1 MWNIDVIIPVPLHRD
16 RKRKRGYNQAEIIA
30 KYLGKWINIPVET
43 KIIHRIKKT
52 VPQKELNDKER
63 KRNLQGAFQVEEKI
77 RIYKNILLI
86 DDIYT
91 TGSTLDSVAQ
101 AIREKTGDKDSCK
114 VWFLT
119 ISIGQDF

>member
-1 MWNIDVIIPVPLHRD
+1 MIRDWGIDLIVPIPLHWR

-30 KYLGKWINIPVET
+30 KNLEKLTGLPVDT
-43 KIIHRIKKT
+43 RLIVRKKYT
-52 VPQKELNDKER
+52 EPQKALDHKKRKKNLRGVFEV
-63 KRNLQGAFQVEEKI
+63 KRNLSHK
-77 RIYKNILLI
+77 RILLI

-91 TGSTLDSVAQ
+91 TGSTIDEAAKVLLG
-101 AIREKTGDKDSCK
+101 KGHNK